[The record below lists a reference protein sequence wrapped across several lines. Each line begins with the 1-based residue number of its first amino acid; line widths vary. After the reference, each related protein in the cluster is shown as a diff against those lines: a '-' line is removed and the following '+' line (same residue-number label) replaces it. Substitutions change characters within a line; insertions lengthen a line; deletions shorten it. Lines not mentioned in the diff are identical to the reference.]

1 MESEAEELP
10 ELLVVGSRAG
20 GRTKIDSP
28 VPVDV
33 FDVTKTSK
41 TQPQANIN
49 QILNSIAPSFTST
62 TQVVS
67 DGSDHLDPAQ
77 LRGLGLTKLWYFSTE
92 SADILLPLSMSMGL
106 QGEAL

>member
-1 MESEAEELP
+1 LESEAEELP

-28 VPVDV
+28 VAVDV

-49 QILNSIAPSFTST
+49 
-62 TQVVS
+62 
-67 DGSDHLDPAQ
+67 
-77 LRGLGLTKLWYFSTE
+77 
-92 SADILLPLSMSMGL
+92 
-106 QGEAL
+106 